1 EKLTVTDGTAL
12 TAEQLPVL
20 TESGYTF
27 GGWYDGETKAEA
39 GYKVTKDVTL
49 TANWTK
55 NTVTPTPDDGEDDG
69 GDTGKTTT
77 YTVTFTT
84 NGGTAVTS
92 QKIESGKTATEPA
105 APTKD
110 GYTFGGWFTDSGF
123 TTAFSFS
130 SEITADITL
139 YAKWIEASKPTYTVT
154 FSVDGAE
161 TKQTVAEGEKVSKPT
176 DPTKTGYTFAGWYNG
191 ESAFDFET
199 AITENLTLTAR
210 WLLVTYSITYNV
222 PDGTTNPNTAASYT
236 IETDTITLLD
246 VSHNDYNSFEGWFDA
261 ETGGNKVTSIPK
273 GSTGAKTLYARLYY
287 GTKLSTAA
295 KEVGDIVFNDGSAT
309 PYSTNLSLT
318 DAQKAAAVAVI
329 FYKGTGLNSDTFTAA
344 EKVKMTVSVSASD
357 TTTVRTLGVGLKQKK
372 DDTGSSWCLE
382 GANAYTKNITTIQ
395 CSYDGTVGAYTFTG
409 DKDGSDNLK
418 QIEDFDGIDDTAI
431 AANYPAFYFA
441 KNYKDTATNVT
452 GTKYETGWYLP
463 SVAELFQIFVRRS
476 DINAASN
483 ALGGDNFT
491 GGYYT
496 SSTQWPAD
504 NCYTYKFDF
513 SGNENMW
520 KVRKYCCDD
529 YYLCAIRE
537 FN

>member
-1 EKLTVTDGTAL
+1 MKKSLKLVSLLLGAAL
-12 TAEQLPVL
+12 ILGFTGCDSSVSSEPTSTSTQ
-20 TESGYTF
+20 TSES
-27 GGWYDGETKAEA
+27 
-39 GYKVTKDVTL
+39 
-49 TANWTK
+49 
-55 NTVTPTPDDGEDDG
+55 
-69 GDTGKTTT
+69 T
-77 YTVTFTT
+77 YTVTFNTM
-84 NGGTAVTS
+84 GGSTVEQKIVTS
-92 QKIESGKTATEPA
+92 GGKVE
-105 APTKD
+105 
-110 GYTFGGWFTDSGF
+110 
-123 TTAFSFS
+123 
-130 SEITADITL
+130 
-139 YAKWIEASKPTYTVT
+139 
-154 FSVDGAE
+154 
-161 TKQTVAEGEKVSKPT
+161 KPT
-176 DPTKTGYTFAGWYNG
+176 DPTKTGYTFSGWYNG

-210 WLLVTYSITYNV
+210 WSLVTYSITYNV
-222 PDGTTNPNTAASYT
+222 PDGTTNPNTATSYT

-287 GTKLSTAA
+287 GTKLPTAA

-329 FYKGTGLNSDTFTAA
+329 FYRGTGLNSDTFTAA
-344 EKVKMTVSVSASD
+344 EKGKMTVSVSASD

-476 DINAASN
+476 DINAASI

-496 SSTQWPAD
+496 SSSQWPAD
-504 NCYTYKFDF
+504 NCYTYKFDLG
-513 SGNENMW
+513 GNESMW
-520 KVRKYCCDD
+520 KVRKCYCDD
-529 YYLCAIRE
+529 FYLCAIRE